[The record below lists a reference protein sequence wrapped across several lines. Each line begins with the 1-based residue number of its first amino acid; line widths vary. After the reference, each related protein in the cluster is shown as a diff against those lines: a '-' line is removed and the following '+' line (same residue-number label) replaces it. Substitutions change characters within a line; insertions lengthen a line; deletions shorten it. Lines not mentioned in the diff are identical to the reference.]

1 MPNLEDGEL
10 GCGPTART
18 MQAHCQ
24 VQGVCA
30 RICAPP
36 QKQQPCC
43 HPWMACAAHPHP
55 PHPASFCHTLPEPRS
70 LSQPAPPLSLH
81 ACQVRVALHRALMA
95 ARAPDAAY
103 VAELMLCAAAPPPPS
118 APGPPLPPPALEAAP
133 GGVSSGNGADGQ
145 PHLANASWF
154 LHAGAFL
161 VSEQLRLSL

>member
-1 MPNLEDGEL
+1 MGQLLARCRHTVKCKVCAHAFALPPKSSNPAAIRGWHALLTPILLIPPASATHFLNPNLFPNL
-10 GCGPTART
+10 R
-18 MQAHCQ
+18 
-24 VQGVCA
+24 
-30 RICAPP
+30 
-36 QKQQPCC
+36 
-43 HPWMACAAHPHP
+43 
-55 PHPASFCHTLPEPRS
+55 
-70 LSQPAPPLSLH
+70 PPLSLH

-133 GGVSSGNGADGQ
+133 GGVSSGNGADGR